1 MTLWTYIIFKI
12 WGYPYM
18 ETRCRVNVV
27 YIIISSVYNIK
38 KISIIFQIF
47 CIFPPHLIFIPCW
60 RWIPLVFFIIIVFNH
75 KNGPKLDFKNFI
87 TSHQQFD
94 CNLFAIFTQVGT
106 TFSSEWAT
114 QKFFCL
120 LFFLEITAKLNR
132 TNTKREL

>member
-1 MTLWTYIIFKI
+1 MAIRMTLWTYIIFKI

-60 RWIPLVFFIIIVFNH
+60 RWIPLVFLLLLCLTTKMGQNWILRISSAAISNLIVTCLQSS
-75 KNGPKLDFKNFI
+75 PKLALHSLQNEPHR
-87 TSHQQFD
+87 S
-94 CNLFAIFTQVGT
+94 
-106 TFSSEWAT
+106 
-114 QKFFCL
+114 FFVCC
-120 LFFLEITAKLNR
+120 FFWR
-132 TNTKREL
+132 